1 MLTPALRPAQID
13 FSKVVA
19 RIDDVRVWVEAK
31 LKDTLG
37 VEDDVVEEMVM
48 GLLQEGGKQ
57 GPDPKVMQV
66 SLSGFLEKNAKRFM
80 RDLWKYLRDVAE
92 GKTAAAAAVRGLP
105 GPAAGAGAWGVPQ
118 LGAPVAAMGQTSV
131 GVPPAAPA
139 LGMVPPPPPAR
150 GPVQVAPPPPPP
162 PPPVQLLAPGAK
174 PKRRRWDV
182 DAPAAAAEGAAR
194 AATLAASQA
203 GTGSAEDAA
212 RAAALA
218 AARGNA
224 ANVGTA
230 EQQRER
236 QQRGGEHAGAGSQ
249 ALDDEGGGGPREG
262 EVGGERGARF
272 PSSLPLPPP
281 PPISPSAKRSRWA

>member
-19 RIDDVRVWVEAK
+19 RIDEVRVWVEAK

-80 RDLWKYLRDVAE
+80 RDLWKYLKDVAE

-118 LGAPVAAMGQTSV
+118 LGASVAAMGQTSV
-131 GVPPAAPA
+131 GGPPAAPA

-162 PPPVQLLAPGAK
+162 PPVQPLAPGAK

-182 DAPAAAAEGAAR
+182 EAPAAAAEGAAR

-218 AARGNA
+218 AIRGHA

-230 EQQRER
+230 EQERER

-249 ALDDEGGGGPREG
+249 ALDDEGGGGPRGG

>member
-80 RDLWKYLRDVAE
+80 RDLWKYLKDVAE
-92 GKTAAAAAVRGLP
+92 GKTAAAAPVRGLP

-139 LGMVPPPPPAR
+139 LGMVPPPPAR

-162 PPPVQLLAPGAK
+162 PPVQPLAPGAK

-182 DAPAAAAEGAAR
+182 EAPAVAAEGAAC

-218 AARGNA
+218 AARGHA

>member
-1 MLTPALRPAQID
+1 MPVQGTGASTARFRDKAQAALRDKAQFSSALDAKID

-80 RDLWKYLRDVAE
+80 RDLWKYLKDVAE
-92 GKTAAAAAVRGLP
+92 GKTAAAA
-105 GPAAGAGAWGVPQ
+105 
-118 LGAPVAAMGQTSV
+118 
-131 GVPPAAPA
+131 
-139 LGMVPPPPPAR
+139 PAR
-150 GPVQVAPPPPPP
+150 GAC
-162 PPPVQLLAPGAK
+162 
-174 PKRRRWDV
+174 R
-182 DAPAAAAEGAAR
+182 
-194 AATLAASQA
+194 SSA

-218 AARGNA
+218 AARGHA

-262 EVGGERGARF
+262 KVGGERALALGVGVVDCSGAIIHRG
-272 PSSLPLPPP
+272 LR
-281 PPISPSAKRSRWA
+281 A

>member
-131 GVPPAAPA
+131 GVPPAPPA
-139 LGMVPPPPPAR
+139 LGTVPPPPPAR

-162 PPPVQLLAPGAK
+162 PPAQPLAPGAK

-182 DAPAAAAEGAAR
+182 EAPAAAAEGAAR

-218 AARGNA
+218 AARGHA

-249 ALDDEGGGGPREG
+249 RLDDEGGGGPREG

>member
-80 RDLWKYLRDVAE
+80 RDLWKYLKDVAE
-92 GKTAAAAAVRGLP
+92 GKTAAAAPVRGLP

-139 LGMVPPPPPAR
+139 LGMVP
-150 GPVQVAPPPPPP
+150 
-162 PPPVQLLAPGAK
+162 
-174 PKRRRWDV
+174 
-182 DAPAAAAEGAAR
+182 
-194 AATLAASQA
+194 
-203 GTGSAEDAA
+203 TGF
-212 RAAALA
+212 RTGVTALA
-218 AARGNA
+218 
-224 ANVGTA
+224 
-230 EQQRER
+230 QR
-236 QQRGGEHAGAGSQ
+236 
-249 ALDDEGGGGPREG
+249 L
-262 EVGGERGARF
+262 VVCF
-272 PSSLPLPPP
+272 
-281 PPISPSAKRSRWA
+281 